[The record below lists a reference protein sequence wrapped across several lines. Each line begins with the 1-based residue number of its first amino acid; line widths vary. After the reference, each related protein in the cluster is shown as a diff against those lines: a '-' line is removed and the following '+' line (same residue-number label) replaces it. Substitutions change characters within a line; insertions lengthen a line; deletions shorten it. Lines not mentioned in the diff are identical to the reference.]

1 MNPGTRMPLLRSI
14 VVLVVLA
21 LAGAAAALPMNE
33 PLAVEKELMALRDSM
48 REAMRTKD
56 AIKLR
61 TMLADGFSHIDD
73 TGAIEEREAHVTRL
87 LIGEAMFETAGVAEW
102 RLRLQGHD
110 TAILTGRGTLAA
122 RAEGK
127 GYEVRW
133 TQVFVREVGVWR
145 IAASQVTR
153 LR

>member
-1 MNPGTRMPLLRSI
+1 MHQLRSI
-14 VVLVVLA
+14 VIFVFLA
-21 LAGAAAALPMNE
+21 LAGASAASPMNE
-33 PLAVEKELMALRDSM
+33 ALAVEKDLMAFRDSM
-48 REAMRTKD
+48 REAMRSKD

-73 TGAIEEREAHVTRL
+73 AGAIAEREAHITRL
-87 LIGEAMFETAGVAEW
+87 LIGEAMIEEAGVAEW
-102 RLRLQGHD
+102 RLRPHGRD
-110 TAILTGRGTLAA
+110 TAILTGRGKLTDKADG
-122 RAEGK
+122 RP
-127 GYEVRW
+127 YDVRW

>member
-1 MNPGTRMPLLRSI
+1 MHPLRSI

-21 LAGAAAALPMNE
+21 LAGAAAASPMNE
-33 PLAVEKELMALRDSM
+33 ALAVEKDLMAFRDSM

-61 TMLADGFSHIDD
+61 TMLADGFSHVDD
-73 TGAIEEREAHVTRL
+73 AGAITEREAHITRL
-87 LIGEAMFETAGVAEW
+87 LIGEAMIEEAGVAEW
-102 RLRLQGHD
+102 RLRLQSHD
-110 TAILTGRGTLAA
+110 TAVLTGRGTLAA
-122 RAEGK
+122 KADGPR
-127 GYEVRW
+127 YDVRW